1 VGMFLLKIELM
12 DGRKVQEIL
21 VFLVFLWVDDGEV
34 VS

>member
-1 VGMFLLKIELM
+1 MGMFLLKIELM